1 MADPTAFGSGPAPGP
16 CSGPGPGPDPGPDLS
31 SGSGSHHAGTAL
43 WAVTLCL
50 LPLGLL
56 AAAAWFGQ
64 YVRPGAD
71 DWCFLPVTRDGGVGE
86 MVRKFYLRDNGR
98 VANALLVG
106 LYARFGVAG
115 HQWFAPVTALVTL
128 GVLWTV
134 TALGLRRAGLRT
146 PRGIPLLVAAMLTAV
161 FLLATPNTYKT
172 LYWPA
177 SSVSH
182 TLAPVLACAA
192 TIPLLLTTTRT
203 GRAAALTTAFAAG
216 CFLATLSEQA
226 SIVGLGVLFCVFLL
240 SRRILAEHRR
250 TYTRWWCLAGIAG
263 IGVGTLVLL
272 NSPGSRRRRARYGA
286 DTSMLS
292 PDALIGSLRAFA
304 RILFTLLTTWQ
315 YLGAVAAGLLLGLMC
330 GRVGARPTS
339 IVLTH
344 RRLLATA
351 GMVTFLVS
359 GYLCT
364 VIAYPFFGPG
374 VAWSSRAWN
383 DHVLLYVVL
392 LVGAGALLG
401 RLLRPYSRRAGT
413 ARVTG
418 AAVCAVC
425 CLAFAVS
432 LGRLA
437 QDMSARAQAWDH
449 QDRWLRAQVTGGA
462 RSLPYK
468 PVSVSGIREPFSVH
482 GSWPAACIAN
492 YYRVEH
498 ITYSPRLP

>member
-1 MADPTAFGSGPAPGP
+1 MADPAA
-16 CSGPGPGPDPGPDLS
+16 
-31 SGSGSHHAGTAL
+31 SGSGARRRGTAL

-71 DWCFLPVTRDGGVGE
+71 DWCFLPVTRDGGVGD

-115 HQWFAPVTALVTL
+115 HQWFALVSALVML

-134 TALGLRRAGLRT
+134 TALALRRAALTT
-146 PRGIPLLVAAMLTAV
+146 PRGIPLLVASMLTAV
-161 FLLATPNTYKT
+161 FLFATPNTYKT
-172 LYWPA
+172 FYWPA

-192 TIPLLLTTTRT
+192 AIPLLLART
-203 GRAAALTTAFAAG
+203 DQGRTAALIAALPAG
-216 CFLATLSEQA
+216 CFLGTLSEQA
-226 SIVGLGVLFCVFLL
+226 SIVGLGVLFCAFVL
-240 SRRILAEHRR
+240 SPAILAEHRR
-250 TYTRWWCLAGIAG
+250 AYARRWCLTGIAG
-263 IGVGTLVLL
+263 IGIGTLVLL
-272 NSPGSRRRRARYGA
+272 ASPGARRRRTRYGA
-286 DTSMLS
+286 DASMFS
-292 PDALIGSLRAFA
+292 PDALTGSLRGFA
-304 RILFTLLTTWQ
+304 HIVLTLLTTWQ
-315 YLGAVAAGLLLGLMC
+315 YLGAVAAGLLLGLLC
-330 GRVGARPTS
+330 RRGTGRPAS

-351 GMVTFLVS
+351 GVVTFLVS

-374 VAWSSRAWN
+374 VASASRAWN
-383 DHVLLYVVL
+383 DYLLLYTVL

-401 RLLRPYSRRAGT
+401 RTLRLRAGPVGA

-437 QDMSARAQAWDH
+437 QDMSARAQAWDR
-449 QDRWLRAQVTGGA
+449 QDRWLRAQAAHGA
-462 RSLPYK
+462 LSLPYK
-468 PVSVSGIREPFSVH
+468 PVSVSGMREPFSEH
-482 GSWPAACIAN
+482 GSWPAACVAN
-492 YYRVEH
+492 YYQVDR
-498 ITYSPRLP
+498 ITHATRLP